1 MSDAETGAPALDI
14 QAILGTLP
22 HRFPFVMV
30 DRVLELQPGQS
41 AHAIKCVSINEPFFQ
56 GHFPEQPILPGVL
69 ISEAFAQVA
78 GIVALSAHPDMV
90 GRGVFLMGL
99 DKMRFRK
106 PVRPGD
112 VLHLYVHKDFEK
124 RSIWSFKCR
133 AEVDGKRVAD
143 GGVMATVADAI

>member
-1 MSDAETGAPALDI
+1 MSETAPALDI
-14 QAILGTLP
+14 QAILKTLP

-30 DRVLELQPGQS
+30 DRVLELEPGQS

-78 GIVALSAHPDMV
+78 GVVALSAHPDMV

-112 VLHLYVHKDFEK
+112 VLHLYVEKDFEK

-133 AEVDGKRVAD
+133 AEVDGQKVAD
-143 GGVMATVADAI
+143 GRVMATVADAL